1 MNQYILDANIV
12 FSALISKKEFYLDLM
27 AQNTFYTPDF
37 ALIEINKYRSVI
49 LKKSRL
55 KLDALNEYTFRF
67 FRKLIV
73 VPDYVISD
81 NSLQKAI
88 DLCADIDL
96 KDTIYIALAIE
107 LNTTLLTR
115 DKPLYDGLIAKG
127 FMPIQLFDDF
137 IRQQSN

>member
-1 MNQYILDANIV
+1 
-12 FSALISKKEFYLDLM
+12 M